1 MEQYILIVQHLS
13 YWQRESLNRNFL
25 LDLMALDA
33 DNYVFTYSFIWTDQ
47 EVSFVD
53 LRTKKAISANYEGT
67 ISENTMAH
75 NCFYHI
81 ENNFILFLSDLIIIS
96 IK

>member
-1 MEQYILIVQHLS
+1 M
-13 YWQRESLNRNFL
+13 
-25 LDLMALDA
+25 
-33 DNYVFTYSFIWTDQ
+33 WTDQ
-47 EVSFVD
+47 EVLFVN
-53 LRTKKAISANYEGT
+53 LRTQEAISANYSEGT

-81 ENNFILFLSDLIIIS
+81 GEQHFILFLSDLIIIS